1 MLFDARTVLFLTENS
16 EFKVVAVQVEAVL
29 FDLFDTLVL
38 IEGGETFYEPALKK
52 LHESLT
58 QSEINVEYDIFRQ
71 TYFEVRDKLYDESA
85 QAMEE
90 PHFNVRIAQT
100 LEKLGHEKVKHEIV
114 SEATMS
120 FANEF
125 GRYVRLDP
133 DTLPMLSELKGN
145 YKLGI
150 VSNFAIP
157 EWVQSLLNK
166 LSLSDFFDTII
177 ISGAVN
183 KRKPSQEIF
192 QRALNAISVD
202 ASRTVFVGDTPSM
215 DVKGAKNA
223 GLRAVL
229 IERGPVVI
237 DSQKSGVWK
246 PGDANDCFE
255 PNHTIKSLSE
265 LASLLEKC

>member
-1 MLFDARTVLFLTENS
+1 LFAARTVLFLTEQNKI
-16 EFKVVAVQVEAVL
+16 KVLIVQVEAVL

-52 LHESLT
+52 IHKSLT
-58 QSEINVEYDIFRQ
+58 QNKINIRYDVFRH
-71 TYFEVRDKLYDESA
+71 TYFEVRDKLYD
-85 QAMEE
+85 QAARTLEE
-90 PHFNVRIAQT
+90 PHFNIRVAQT
-100 LEKLGHEKVKHEIV
+100 LEKLGHINVRDEVV
-114 SEATMS
+114 NDATMS

-125 GRYVRLDP
+125 ERYVHLDS
-133 DTLPMLSELKGN
+133 DTIPMLNKLKGA

-157 EWVQSLLNK
+157 EWVLTLLKK
-166 LSLSDFFDTII
+166 LGLSDFFDTIV

-192 QRALNAISVD
+192 QKALKAISVD

-223 GLRAVL
+223 GLRVVL
-229 IERGPVVI
+229 IKRKTVVS
-237 DSQKSGVWK
+237 DSPKASVWK
-246 PGDANDCFE
+246 PDDVNDRFE
-255 PNHTIKSLSE
+255 PDYTIESLSE
-265 LASLLEKC
+265 LAGLLEKC

>member
-1 MLFDARTVLFLTENS
+1 M
-16 EFKVVAVQVEAVL
+16 QVEAVL

-58 QSEINVEYDIFRQ
+58 QNKINVKYDIFKR
-71 TYFEVRDKLYDESA
+71 TYFKVRDKLYD
-85 QAMEE
+85 QAACKLEE
-90 PHFNVRIAQT
+90 PHFNVRVAQT
-100 LEKLGHEKVKHEIV
+100 LKKLGHRNVKHEIV

-120 FANEF
+120 FASEF
-125 GRYVRLDP
+125 ERYVRMDP
-133 DTLPMLSELKGN
+133 DTLPMLSRLKGT

-157 EWVQSLLNK
+157 EWVLSLLDK
-166 LSLSDFFDTII
+166 LSLSDFFDTIV

-192 QRALNAISVD
+192 QKALQAIGVD
-202 ASRTVFVGDTPSM
+202 SSRTVLVGDTPSM

-223 GLRAVL
+223 GLRTVL
-229 IERGPVVI
+229 IKRRPVVI
-237 DSQKSGVWK
+237 DSLKSGVWK
-246 PGDANDCFE
+246 PEDADDYCE
-255 PNHTIKSLSE
+255 PDYTIESLSE
-265 LASLLEKC
+265 LVALLKEC